1 MEMATRRSL
10 WPREHGAYAQLAAP
24 ILTALLLRMPTM
36 PAVLLAIA
44 ACAAFLA
51 NEPLLVVLGHRG
63 PRVRAAEGARARRRL
78 LALGAV
84 ALAFAVLGLARA
96 DLDTIRMAAI
106 AALPTSVLLF
116 LAWRR
121 AQHSLLGELAAA
133 IALPA
138 ASAPIAVASG
148 ISSHTASLLWLAW
161 SIGYAASVLAV
172 HRVIARHRRAATWID
187 RVIVLA
193 LGAAL
198 AVVFVAGM
206 EIPLLLSA
214 LPLVALSGGLVVWP
228 PRANHL
234 RAIGVALVAASAAAI
249 GIAVVV
255 L

>member
-1 MEMATRRSL
+1 MATRRSL

-24 ILTALLLRMPTM
+24 IITALLLRVPSMS
-36 PAVLLAIA
+36 AVMLAVA

-51 NEPLLVVLGHRG
+51 NEPLLVMLGHRG
-63 PRVRAAEGARARRRL
+63 PRVRAAEGARARQRL
-78 LALGAV
+78 LALGVV
-84 ALAFAVLGLARA
+84 AIVFAVLGLSRA
-96 DLDTIRMAAI
+96 DLDTTRMAAI
-106 AALPTSVLLF
+106 AAIPTSLLLA

-148 ISSHTASLLWLAW
+148 LSSRTASLLWLAW

-187 RVIVLA
+187 RAVA
-193 LGAAL
+193 LGLGGAL
-198 AVVFVAGM
+198 AGVFFAGM
-206 EIPLLLSA
+206 EFPLLLSA
-214 LPLVALSGGLVVWP
+214 LPLVALSEGLVMWP

-249 GIAVVV
+249 GIAAMVQ
-255 L
+255 